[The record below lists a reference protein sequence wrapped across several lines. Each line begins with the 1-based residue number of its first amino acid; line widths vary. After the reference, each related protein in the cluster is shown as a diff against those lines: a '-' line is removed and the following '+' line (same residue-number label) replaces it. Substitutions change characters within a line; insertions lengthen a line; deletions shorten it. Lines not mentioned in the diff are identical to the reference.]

1 MKKIVTTILLSLSM
15 NGWTALKGETLN
27 TEVSQTIISKAIECG
42 RKNKWSLSVAI
53 VNAEGRLISFQR
65 DDGSYVGS
73 IDASIAKAT
82 SSNAFQRPTS
92 AFVEGVKSGR
102 LGMLSVKDVV
112 ANEGGIPIVLN
123 GKHVG
128 AIGISGAKSVEDEQ
142 CAKFA
147 LE

>member
-1 MKKIVTTILLSLSM
+1 MKKIIIAILFSLSM
-15 NGWTALKGETLN
+15 NGWTALKGVTLN
-27 TEVSQTIISKAIECG
+27 AEVSQTIVSKAIECG

-73 IDASIAKAT
+73 IDAAIAKAT

-92 AFVEGVKSGR
+92 AFVEGIKSGR